1 MDEGFFVVYIPKN
14 LGFIDIMHAHHHD
27 HSHGHHHTVKD
38 TRALKIAIAMTLTI
52 FIAQVIGS
60 YVSGSLAL
68 LSDAGHMLSDAGALI
83 IAFIALRMYA
93 SGKGNKVK
101 NAYRDLLSDSKELKF
116 WPRWSMG

>member
-1 MDEGFFVVYIPKN
+1 MDEGFFVIYIPKSFG
-14 LGFIDIMHAHHHD
+14 LLTIMHIHPHD
-27 HSHGHHHTVKD
+27 HSHGHHHTIKD

-60 YVSGSLAL
+60 YISGSLAL

-93 SGKGNKVK
+93 SAKGISINQ
-101 NAYRDLLSDSKELKF
+101 SIIISKLF
-116 WPRWSMG
+116 